1 MRPSFLVGLALLLG
15 AITAYLA
22 ARWVGV
28 GEQAANRPHVNV
40 VVAAAPIEA
49 GTVIAGVQ
57 IKSTPWL
64 NPELPP
70 HTIQNTQQATGRV
83 TRFPLQPGEPILES
97 KLAPVDAK
105 AGLSAVITEGKR
117 AISVR
122 VNEVIGVAGFAQP
135 GNYVDVLVSGKD
147 DAQQSFSRV
156 VITRAKVLATAQDTT
171 ADPNKPKV
179 TNAVT
184 LELTPQEAER
194 LDLARTIGTL
204 SLVLRNDADPTSWS
218 SSGAR
223 LPDILGAG
231 AVKPSVAAGG
241 AQGPGN
247 TVYPASDAST
257 GASEGAGTATPNKA
271 SKAAR
276 VTSPGAVQEIR
287 GTHRNEV
294 RP

>member
-1 MRPSFLVGLALLLG
+1 MRPSALVGLALLLG
-15 AITAYLA
+15 AVTAYLTA
-22 ARWVGV
+22 KWVGL
-28 GEQAANRPHVNV
+28 GEQASNRPHIKV
-40 VVAAAPIEA
+40 VVASVPIEA
-49 GTVIAGVQ
+49 GTVIAGAQ
-57 IKSTPWL
+57 IKAIDWL

-70 HTIQNTQQATGRV
+70 QAAQETRLTIGRV
-83 TRFPLQPGEPILES
+83 TRHALQPGEPILEN

-122 VNEVIGVAGFAQP
+122 VNEVIGVAGFALP
-135 GNYVDVLVSGKD
+135 GNYVDVLVSGRD
-147 DAQQSFSRV
+147 DAQQAFSRV

-204 SLVLRNDADPTSWS
+204 SLVLRNEADSTVWA

-223 LPDILGAG
+223 MPDILGA
-231 AVKPSVAAGG
+231 APHKNTALPS
-241 AQGPGN
+241 
-247 TVYPASDAST
+247 
-257 GASEGAGTATPNKA
+257 AGTATPGAPSEGQRSAQDKA
-271 SKAAR
+271 PRAESGTGAR
-276 VTSPGAVQEIR
+276 VVQEIR
-287 GTHRNEV
+287 GTVRNEV